1 MLEKYMNEQEV
12 VTKLLIQSLKEN
24 KVVQAYLFCCDDVN
38 YIYEYAKDFSK
49 DIIGLSNLDDEVLN
63 NIFNRI
69 DKEEYTELK
78 IIEPDGNFI
87 KKEQLLELQ
96 NSVLTKPVEG
106 NKIIYI
112 IKNCEKLNASS
123 ANCILKFLEEPEDD
137 IIAILL
143 TDNINMVIPTIKSR
157 CQVLNFK
164 NMKNNLF
171 GNDKLINFIFN
182 GDFNKSEEDFD
193 NFINNVFNFVETLEN
208 KGKNTF
214 IYIKKMLWDPFN
226 TSEDI
231 LSLLNSMLYLYTD
244 SLYYILGKKINYFTN
259 YEEKV
264 SFISN
269 KNNENKIVKKISIIE
284 KIKNEL
290 KMNVNNKLLFDKLI
304 IELSEV

>member
-38 YIYEYAKDFSK
+38 YIYEYAKDFSN

>member
-1 MLEKYMNEQEV
+1 MLEKYMNEQEI

-38 YIYEYAKDFSK
+38 YIYEYAKVFSK
-49 DIIGLSNLDDEVLN
+49 DIIGLSNLDEEVLN

-193 NFINNVFNFVETLEN
+193 NFINNVFNICV
-208 KGKNTF
+208 
-214 IYIKKMLWDPFN
+214 
-226 TSEDI
+226 
-231 LSLLNSMLYLYTD
+231 
-244 SLYYILGKKINYFTN
+244 
-259 YEEKV
+259 
-264 SFISN
+264 
-269 KNNENKIVKKISIIE
+269 
-284 KIKNEL
+284 
-290 KMNVNNKLLFDKLI
+290 
-304 IELSEV
+304 

>member
-1 MLEKYMNEQEV
+1 MLEKYMNEQEI

-38 YIYEYAKDFSK
+38 YIYEYAKVFSK

-164 NMKNNLF
+164 NMKNNSF

>member
-38 YIYEYAKDFSK
+38 YIYEYAKDFFK

-157 CQVLNFK
+157 CQILNFK
-164 NMKNNLF
+164 NMKNNSS

-193 NFINNVFNFVETLEN
+193 NFINNVFVFVETLEN

-214 IYIKKMLWDPFN
+214 IYIKKMLWDQFN